1 MRKFFSNKSFLFSLI
16 TAFLFLQLSN
26 THIHLAGK
34 HEHDDGQ
41 HQHAVTAH
49 QHQLASHHEDVIDV
63 AAETLSHTDSNKV
76 VELEHVCT
84 KAHGKL
90 GEQYAVI
97 ASPILRFVEA
107 IGSSGIVAPPP
118 QLISYQSY
126 HQYTSLR
133 LRAPPVVSNI

>member
-1 MRKFFSNKSFLFSLI
+1 MRRPCSNKSFLFSLI

-63 AAETLSHTDSNKV
+63 AAETFSHADSNKV

-84 KAHGKL
+84 KAHGKS
-90 GEQYAVI
+90 GEQYAVM
-97 ASPILRFVEA
+97 ASPISRLVEA
-107 IGSSGIVAPPP
+107 VYNSGIAVPPSQP
-118 QLISYQSY
+118 ISYQSY
-126 HQYTSLR
+126 HQYTSIY
-133 LRAPPVVSNI
+133 LRAPPVVS

>member
-1 MRKFFSNKSFLFSLI
+1 MRKFCSNKSFMFSLI

-34 HEHDDGQ
+34 HEHSDGQ

-49 QHQLASHHEDVIDV
+49 QHQLASYHEDVIDV
-63 AAETLSHTDSNKV
+63 AAETLSHADSNKV

-84 KAHGKL
+84 KAQGKL
-90 GEQYAVI
+90 GEQYAAI
-97 ASPILRFVEA
+97 TSSILRPVET
-107 IGSSGIVAPPP
+107 IDSSGIVVLSS

-126 HQYTSLR
+126 HQYTSIR
-133 LRAPPVVSNI
+133 LRAPPVVS